1 MVVKHHK
8 MKRDVKGNLV
18 DKEVEDKGWDYYIL
32 SQEQKQE
39 LYNGKRIIED
49 SALIIIKDSWE
60 LIFWENQKVTH
71 RFTV

>member
-1 MVVKHHK
+1 
-8 MKRDVKGNLV
+8 MKRDAEGNLV
-18 DKEVEDKGWDYYIL
+18 DKEGEDEGQGYYIL

-60 LIFWENQKVTH
+60 LIFLENHKATH
-71 RFTV
+71 

>member
-1 MVVKHHK
+1 
-8 MKRDVKGNLV
+8 MK
-18 DKEVEDKGWDYYIL
+18 VEIIIL

-60 LIFWENQKVTH
+60 LIFLENHKATH
-71 RFTV
+71 